1 MNIPLPTSIESQ
13 ITREEAAL
21 HLAIGLFA
29 DEKLTLGQ
37 AAAVAGI
44 SQPAFLHELGNRKIQ
59 VHYGLTELEQD
70 IATVKSL
77 SASALPR

>member
-37 AAAVAGI
+37 AASIAGV
-44 SQPAFLHELGNRKIQ
+44 SQPLFLRELGKRKIQ

-77 SASALPR
+77 S